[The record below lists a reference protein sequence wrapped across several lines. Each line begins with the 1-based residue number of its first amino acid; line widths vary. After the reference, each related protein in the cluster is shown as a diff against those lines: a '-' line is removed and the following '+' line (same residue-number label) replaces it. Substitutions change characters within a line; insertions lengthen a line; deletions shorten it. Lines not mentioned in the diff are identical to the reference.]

1 MFNFKALLEAW
12 RAEGLISQMYREFQ
26 EMLDRSS
33 EMFAITRKTLA
44 GEHDVDSVWQEVRQR
59 DKDINRTQR
68 LIRRQVVEHLT
79 VEAGVDVPACLVLMS
94 IVKDAERLGDYMGY
108 LFKVARICPDAA
120 KTQGFADEIAR
131 LEDEVARM
139 MADAKKA
146 LADSD
151 ENLARDVM
159 AREDTVKNGCDTML
173 EKVSK
178 AAELPP
184 ERIVAVTLISRYL
197 RRLVGHTAN
206 IASSVV
212 NPVERLDYKPKD

>member
-12 RAEGLISQMYREFQ
+12 RAEGLISQMYAEFQ
-26 EMLDRSS
+26 QMLEKSL

-44 GEHDVDSVWQEVRQR
+44 GENDPDSVWQEVRQR
-59 DKDINRTQR
+59 DKEINRTQR

-108 LFKVARICPDAA
+108 LFKVARICGDAA
-120 KTQGFADEIAR
+120 KTAGFA
-131 LEDEVARM
+131 EDVERIEDQVEKM

-146 LADSD
+146 LAESD
-151 ENLARDVM
+151 EALARDVM
-159 AREDTVKNGCDTML
+159 AREDPTKEGCDRML
-173 EKVSK
+173 ENAAK
-178 AAELPP
+178 AQLPP

-197 RRLVGHTAN
+197 RRLAGHTAN
-206 IASSVV
+206 IASSVI
-212 NPVERLDYKPKD
+212 NPIERLDYKPKD

>member
-12 RAEGLISQMYREFQ
+12 RAEGLISQMYKEF
-26 EMLDRSS
+26 EDMLDRSA
-33 EMFAITRKTLA
+33 EMFAITRETLA
-44 GEHDVDSVWQEVRQR
+44 GEHDVDSVWQEVRRR
-59 DKDINRTQR
+59 DKEINRTQR

-79 VEAGVDVPACLVLMS
+79 VEAGVDVPACLILMS

-108 LFKVARICPDAA
+108 LFKVARICPDGA
-120 KTQGFADEIAR
+120 KTEGFADEIAR
-131 LEDEVARM
+131 LEEEVARM

-151 ENLARDVM
+151 EDLARNVM
-159 AREDTVKNGCDTML
+159 AREETIKDGCDAML
-173 EKVSK
+173 ENISK
-178 AAELPP
+178 AQLPS

-197 RRLVGHTAN
+197 RRLIGHTAN